1 MSPIA
6 IVSIILLLVFA
17 GFLAAS
23 ESALTSISRVV
34 IDELEG
40 KRGGALLRKYSA
52 QPARYLNVILL
63 VRKLCEF
70 TATVLLAVILLR
82 NYPSAQAMALTVA
95 IMVVL
100 SYVVVGVGPRTLGK
114 QQPHKYARYGIIVA
128 YGMAFLLGPV
138 TKILISVGNALTP
151 GKGFRS
157 GPFTSEAELRDL
169 VDQAH
174 ERGLVES
181 DEHEMIHS
189 VFELGDT
196 LVRELMVPRTDMV
209 WVEKDKS
216 LRQGLSLAL
225 RSGYSRI
232 PVIGDSID
240 NIVGIV
246 YVKDLAKRALDHHE
260 SEQSET
266 IEQHMRPANFVP
278 EIKMADDLLK
288 EMQKNQIHLAIVVDE
303 YGGTA
308 GIITIED
315 IIEEIVGEIE
325 DEFDDAEIQYTKQA
339 ENAFLFEGRTSLNDL
354 LKIIGEEYEP
364 MIEEAR
370 GVPLSASCVVHRGEM
385 LEILQSA
392 RDFLPVDFLTAES
405 ILNERDQ
412 IIDEGRS
419 SAEAMI
425 ATTREDVSRMIE
437 QTSIVQAARDEAQ
450 RILVDARAVAE
461 EERHEVE
468 AYIDARLATLEVILN
483 KTLDAV
489 ARGRERLEGA
499 GDNDVL
505 SQLNSDR

>member
-6 IVSIILLLVFA
+6 IVSIIALLAFA

-23 ESALTSISRVV
+23 ESALTSISRIVV
-34 IDELEG
+34 EELEG

-63 VRKLCEF
+63 VRKLCEL
-70 TATVLLAVILLR
+70 TATVLLASILLR
-82 NYPSAQAMALTVA
+82 NYPSAQAMALTVL

-128 YGMAFLLGPV
+128 YGLTIILGPV
-138 TKILISVGNALTP
+138 TKLLITVGNAITP

-196 LVRELMVPRTDMV
+196 LVRELMVPRTEMV
-209 WVEKDKS
+209 WIEKDKS

-225 RSGYSRI
+225 RSGFSRI
-232 PVIGDSID
+232 PVVGTGPD
-240 NIVGIV
+240 NIIGIV

-260 SEQSET
+260 AEQSEN
-266 IEQHMRPANFVP
+266 IEQHMRPATFVP
-278 EIKMADDLLK
+278 EIKMADELLK
-288 EMQKNQIHLAIVVDE
+288 EMQRNQIHLAVVVDE

-325 DEFDDAEIQYTKQA
+325 DEFDDGEDHFTWLSSNMARANASLHIEDLADELKIEID
-339 ENAFLFEGRTSLNDL
+339 ESDFEGIDTIGGLMAQKLGRVPIAGSTISLNGWS
-354 LKIIGEEYEP
+354 ITSERPIGRRRR
-364 MIEEAR
+364 I
-370 GVPLSASCVVHRGEM
+370 
-385 LEILQSA
+385 
-392 RDFLPVDFLTAES
+392 
-405 ILNERDQ
+405 
-412 IIDEGRS
+412 S
-419 SAEAMI
+419 SVLI
-425 ATTREDVSRMIE
+425 
-437 QTSIVQAARDEAQ
+437 
-450 RILVDARAVAE
+450 
-461 EERHEVE
+461 
-468 AYIDARLATLEVILN
+468 
-483 KTLDAV
+483 
-489 ARGRERLEGA
+489 ERLETEIE
-499 GDNDVL
+499 DHE
-505 SQLNSDR
+505 

>member
-6 IVSIILLLVFA
+6 IVSIILLLIFA

-82 NYPSAQAMALTVA
+82 NYSSAQAMALTVA

-138 TKILISVGNALTP
+138 TKLLISVGNALTP

-196 LVRELMVPRTDMV
+196 LVRELMVPRTDIV

-260 SEQSET
+260 AEHTEK
-266 IEQHMRPANFVP
+266 IEMHMRPANFVP

-325 DEFDDAEIQYTKQA
+325 DEYDDAEEEFIWLS
-339 ENAFLFEGRTSLNDL
+339 ENKARARASLHIEDL
-354 LKIIGEEYEP
+354 ADELKIDIEKSDYEDIDSVGGL
-364 MIEEAR
+364 MAQKLGR
-370 GVPLSASCVVHRGEM
+370 VPIAGSTISWEGWAITS
-385 LEILQSA
+385 
-392 RDFLPVDFLTAES
+392 
-405 ILNERDQ
+405 ERPQ
-412 IIDEGRS
+412 GRRRRIS
-419 SAEAMI
+419 S
-425 ATTREDVSRMIE
+425 V
-437 QTSIVQAARDEAQ
+437 
-450 RILVDARAVAE
+450 LV
-461 EERHEVE
+461 
-468 AYIDARLATLEVILN
+468 
-483 KTLDAV
+483 
-489 ARGRERLEGA
+489 ERLEEEIEDA
-499 GDNDVL
+499 E
-505 SQLNSDR
+505 

>member
-6 IVSIILLLVFA
+6 IISITALLAFA

-23 ESALTSISRVV
+23 ESALTSISRIVV
-34 IDELEG
+34 EELEG

-63 VRKLCEF
+63 VRKLCEL
-70 TATVLLAVILLR
+70 TATVLLASILLR
-82 NYPSAQAMALTVA
+82 NYSSAQAMALTVA

-128 YGMAFLLGPV
+128 YGLAFLLGPV
-138 TKILISVGNALTP
+138 TKLLITVGNAITP

-209 WVEKDKS
+209 WIEKDKS

-225 RSGYSRI
+225 RSGFSRI
-232 PVIGDSID
+232 PVVGTGPD
-240 NIVGIV
+240 NIIGIV

-260 SEQSET
+260 AEQTEN
-266 IEQHMRPANFVP
+266 IEQHMRPANFIP
-278 EIKMADDLLK
+278 EIKMADELLK
-288 EMQKNQIHLAIVVDE
+288 EMQRDQIHLAVVVDE

-325 DEFDDAEIQYTKQA
+325 DEYDDGEDNFTWLSADKA
-339 ENAFLFEGRTSLNDL
+339 RANATLHIEDL
-354 LKIIGEEYEP
+354 AGELKIEIS
-364 MIEEAR
+364 EA
-370 GVPLSASCVVHRGEM
+370 
-385 LEILQSA
+385 
-392 RDFLPVDFLTAES
+392 DF
-405 ILNERDQ
+405 
-412 IIDEGRS
+412 
-419 SAEAMI
+419 
-425 ATTREDVSRMIE
+425 EDVDTIGGLMAQKLGRVPIAGSTISLE
-437 QTSIVQAARDEAQ
+437 GWSITSERPLGRRR
-450 RILVDARAVAE
+450 RISSVL
-461 EERHEVE
+461 
-468 AYIDARLATLEVILN
+468 I
-483 KTLDAV
+483 
-489 ARGRERLEGA
+489 ERLEKEIE
-499 GDNDVL
+499 DHE
-505 SQLNSDR
+505 

>member
-6 IVSIILLLVFA
+6 IFSIIALLAFA

-23 ESALTSISRVV
+23 ESALTSISRIVV
-34 IDELEG
+34 EELEG

-52 QPARYLNVILL
+52 QPARYLNVLLL

-70 TATVLLAVILLR
+70 TATVLLASILLR
-82 NYPSAQAMALTVA
+82 NYASAQAMALTVL

-128 YGMAFLLGPV
+128 YALALLLGPL
-138 TKILISVGNALTP
+138 TKLLITLGNAITP

-196 LVRELMVPRTDMV
+196 LVRELMVPRTEMV
-209 WVEKDKS
+209 WIEQDKT

-225 RSGYSRI
+225 RSGFSRI
-232 PVIGDSID
+232 PVVGTSPDDIL
-240 NIVGIV
+240 GIV

-260 SEQSET
+260 AEQSET
-266 IEQHMRPANFVP
+266 IKEHMRPAYFCP
-278 EIKMADDLLK
+278 EVKMADELLR
-288 EMQKNQIHLAIVVDE
+288 EMQRDQIHLAVVVDE

-325 DEFDDAEIQYTKQA
+325 DEFDDGQDHFTWLSPDKARA
-339 ENAFLFEGRTSLNDL
+339 NATLHIKDL
-354 LKIIGEEYEP
+354 ADELKIEINQSEFEDVDTIGGVMAQKLGRVP
-364 MIEEAR
+364 IAGSTISLSGWSITSARPLGRRRRISSVMIER
-370 GVPLSASCVVHRGEM
+370 LDK
-385 LEILQSA
+385 EI
-392 RDFLPVDFLTAES
+392 
-405 ILNERDQ
+405 
-412 IIDEGRS
+412 
-419 SAEAMI
+419 
-425 ATTREDVSRMIE
+425 ED
-437 QTSIVQAARDEAQ
+437 
-450 RILVDARAVAE
+450 
-461 EERHEVE
+461 HE
-468 AYIDARLATLEVILN
+468 
-483 KTLDAV
+483 
-489 ARGRERLEGA
+489 
-499 GDNDVL
+499 
-505 SQLNSDR
+505 

>member
-6 IVSIILLLVFA
+6 IASIIALLAFA

-23 ESALTSISRVV
+23 ESALTSISRIVV
-34 IDELEG
+34 EELEG

-70 TATVLLAVILLR
+70 TATVLLASILLR
-82 NYPSAQAMALTVA
+82 NYSSAQAMALTVA

-128 YGMAFLLGPV
+128 YGLAFLLGPV
-138 TKILISVGNALTP
+138 TKLLITVGNGITP

-209 WVEKDKS
+209 WIEKDKS

-225 RSGYSRI
+225 RSGFSRI
-232 PVIGDSID
+232 PVVGTGPD
-240 NIVGIV
+240 NIIGIV

-260 SEQSET
+260 AEQSEN

-278 EIKMADDLLK
+278 EIKMADELLK
-288 EMQKNQIHLAIVVDE
+288 EMQRDQIHLAVVVDE

-325 DEFDDAEIQYTKQA
+325 DEFDDGEDDFTWLSADKARANATLHIEDLADALKIEINESDFADVDTIGGLMAQK
-339 ENAFLFEGRTSLNDL
+339 LGRVPIAGSTISLN
-354 LKIIGEEYEP
+354 GWSVTSE
-364 MIEEAR
+364 R
-370 GVPLSASCVVHRGEM
+370 PL
-385 LEILQSA
+385 
-392 RDFLPVDFLTAES
+392 
-405 ILNERDQ
+405 
-412 IIDEGRS
+412 GRRRRIS
-419 SAEAMI
+419 SVLI
-425 ATTREDVSRMIE
+425 
-437 QTSIVQAARDEAQ
+437 
-450 RILVDARAVAE
+450 
-461 EERHEVE
+461 
-468 AYIDARLATLEVILN
+468 
-483 KTLDAV
+483 
-489 ARGRERLEGA
+489 ERLEKEIE
-499 GDNDVL
+499 DHE
-505 SQLNSDR
+505 

>member
-6 IVSIILLLVFA
+6 IVSIIALLIFA

-34 IDELEG
+34 IEEIEG
-40 KRGGALLRKYSA
+40 KRGTALLRKYTA

-82 NYPSAQAMALTVA
+82 NYSSAQAMALTVV

-128 YGMAFLLGPV
+128 YGLAFLLGPV
-138 TKILISVGNALTP
+138 TTLLIAVGNALTP

-232 PVIGDSID
+232 PVIGDDID

-260 SEQSET
+260 AEHTET
-266 IEQHMRPANFVP
+266 IEKHMRPANFVP

-325 DEFDDAEIQYTKQA
+325 DEFDDGEEEFTWLTPDK
-339 ENAFLFEGRTSLNDL
+339 GRAKATLHIEDL
-354 LKIIGEEYEP
+354 ADELKIEIEKEEFEDIDSIGGL
-364 MIEEAR
+364 MAQKLGR
-370 GVPLSASCVVHRGEM
+370 VPIAGSTISWHG
-385 LEILQSA
+385 
-392 RDFLPVDFLTAES
+392 FS
-405 ILNERDQ
+405 ITSERPQ
-412 IIDEGRS
+412 GRRRRIS
-419 SAEAMI
+419 S
-425 ATTREDVSRMIE
+425 V
-437 QTSIVQAARDEAQ
+437 
-450 RILVDARAVAE
+450 LV
-461 EERHEVE
+461 
-468 AYIDARLATLEVILN
+468 
-483 KTLDAV
+483 
-489 ARGRERLEGA
+489 ERLEEEIEDA
-499 GDNDVL
+499 E
-505 SQLNSDR
+505 

>member
-6 IVSIILLLVFA
+6 IVSILLLLVFA

-34 IDELEG
+34 IEEIEG
-40 KRGGALLRKYSA
+40 KRGTALLRKYTA

-63 VRKLCEF
+63 VRKICEF
-70 TATVLLAVILLR
+70 TAIVLLAVILRR
-82 NYPSAQAMALTVA
+82 NFQSAQAMALTVA

-128 YGMAFLLGPV
+128 YGLAFLLGPV
-138 TKILISVGNALTP
+138 TSLLIAVGNAITP

-174 ERGLVES
+174 ERGFVES

-232 PVIGDSID
+232 PVVGDGID

-260 SEQSET
+260 AEHTEK
-266 IEQHMRPANFVP
+266 IEQLMRPANFVP

-325 DEFDDAEIQYTKQA
+325 DEFDDGEEDFIWLSPDKGRAKATLHIEDLADELKIEIEK
-339 ENAFLFEGRTSLNDL
+339 EEFEGIDSIGGLMAQKLGRVPIAGSTISWHGFLITS
-354 LKIIGEEYEP
+354 E
-364 MIEEAR
+364 R
-370 GVPLSASCVVHRGEM
+370 PL
-385 LEILQSA
+385 
-392 RDFLPVDFLTAES
+392 
-405 ILNERDQ
+405 
-412 IIDEGRS
+412 GRRRRIS
-419 SAEAMI
+419 S
-425 ATTREDVSRMIE
+425 V
-437 QTSIVQAARDEAQ
+437 
-450 RILVDARAVAE
+450 LV
-461 EERHEVE
+461 
-468 AYIDARLATLEVILN
+468 
-483 KTLDAV
+483 
-489 ARGRERLEGA
+489 ERLVEEIEDA
-499 GDNDVL
+499 E
-505 SQLNSDR
+505 

>member
-6 IVSIILLLVFA
+6 IVSIILLLIFA

-40 KRGGALLRKYSA
+40 KRGAALLRKYSVH
-52 QPARYLNVILL
+52 PARYLNVILL

-82 NYPSAQAMALTVA
+82 NYPSAQAMGLTVA

-100 SYVVVGVGPRTLGK
+100 SFVVVGVGPRTLGK
-114 QQPHKYARYGIIVA
+114 QQPHKFARYGIIVA

-138 TKILISVGNALTP
+138 TKLLITVGNALTP

-209 WVEKDKS
+209 WVEKDKT

-246 YVKDLAKRALDHHE
+246 YVKDLAKRVLDHHE
-260 SEQSET
+260 AEQSET
-266 IEQHMRPANFVP
+266 IEKHMRPANFVP

-325 DEFDDAEIQYTKQA
+325 DEYDDGDEEFTWLSEDKARAKA
-339 ENAFLFEGRTSLNDL
+339 SLHIEDL
-354 LKIIGEEYEP
+354 ADELKIEIEKSDYEDIDSVGGL
-364 MIEEAR
+364 MAQKLGR
-370 GVPLSASCVVHRGEM
+370 VPIAGSTISWEGWAITS
-385 LEILQSA
+385 
-392 RDFLPVDFLTAES
+392 
-405 ILNERDQ
+405 ERPQ
-412 IIDEGRS
+412 GRRRRIS
-419 SAEAMI
+419 S
-425 ATTREDVSRMIE
+425 V
-437 QTSIVQAARDEAQ
+437 
-450 RILVDARAVAE
+450 LV
-461 EERHEVE
+461 
-468 AYIDARLATLEVILN
+468 
-483 KTLDAV
+483 
-489 ARGRERLEGA
+489 ERLEEEIEDA
-499 GDNDVL
+499 E
-505 SQLNSDR
+505 

>member
-6 IVSIILLLVFA
+6 IVSIIALLAFA

-23 ESALTSISRVV
+23 ESALTSISRIVV
-34 IDELEG
+34 EELEG
-40 KRGGALLRKYSA
+40 KRGGALLGKYSA

-63 VRKLCEF
+63 VRKLCEL
-70 TATVLLAVILLR
+70 TATVLLASILLR
-82 NYPSAQAMALTVA
+82 NYPSAQAMALTVL

-128 YGMAFLLGPV
+128 YGLTIILGPV
-138 TKILISVGNALTP
+138 TKLLITVGNAITP

-196 LVRELMVPRTDMV
+196 LVRELMVPRTEMV
-209 WVEKDKS
+209 WIEKDKS

-225 RSGYSRI
+225 RSGFSRI
-232 PVIGDSID
+232 PVVGTGPD
-240 NIVGIV
+240 NIIGIV

-260 SEQSET
+260 AEQSEN
-266 IEQHMRPANFVP
+266 IEQHMRPATFVP
-278 EIKMADDLLK
+278 EIKMADELLK
-288 EMQKNQIHLAIVVDE
+288 EMQRNQIHLAVVVDE

-325 DEFDDAEIQYTKQA
+325 DEFDDGEDHFTWLSSNMARANASLHIEDLADELKIEID
-339 ENAFLFEGRTSLNDL
+339 ESDFEGIDTIGGLMAQKLGRVPIAGSTISLNGWS
-354 LKIIGEEYEP
+354 ITSERPIGRRRR
-364 MIEEAR
+364 I
-370 GVPLSASCVVHRGEM
+370 
-385 LEILQSA
+385 
-392 RDFLPVDFLTAES
+392 
-405 ILNERDQ
+405 
-412 IIDEGRS
+412 S
-419 SAEAMI
+419 SVLI
-425 ATTREDVSRMIE
+425 
-437 QTSIVQAARDEAQ
+437 
-450 RILVDARAVAE
+450 
-461 EERHEVE
+461 
-468 AYIDARLATLEVILN
+468 
-483 KTLDAV
+483 
-489 ARGRERLEGA
+489 ERLETEIE
-499 GDNDVL
+499 DHE
-505 SQLNSDR
+505 

>member
-6 IVSIILLLVFA
+6 IISIIALLAFA

-23 ESALTSISRVV
+23 ESALTSISRIVV
-34 IDELEG
+34 EELEG

-70 TATVLLAVILLR
+70 TATVLLASILLR
-82 NYPSAQAMALTVA
+82 NYPSAQAMALTVL

-114 QQPHKYARYGIIVA
+114 QQPHKYARSGIIVA
-128 YGMAFLLGPV
+128 YGLAILLGPV
-138 TKILISVGNALTP
+138 TKLLITVGNAITP

-196 LVRELMVPRTDMV
+196 LVRELMVPRTEMV
-209 WVEKDKS
+209 WIEKDKS

-225 RSGYSRI
+225 RSGFSRI
-232 PVIGDSID
+232 PVVGTGPD
-240 NIVGIV
+240 NIIGIV

-260 SEQSET
+260 AEQSEN

-278 EIKMADDLLK
+278 EIKMADELLK
-288 EMQKNQIHLAIVVDE
+288 EMQRDQIHLAVVVDE

-325 DEFDDAEIQYTKQA
+325 DEFDDGEDHFTWLSPDKARAKASLHIEDLADELKIEIK
-339 ENAFLFEGRTSLNDL
+339 ESDFEDVDTIGGLMAQKLGRVPIAGSTVSLNGWT
-354 LKIIGEEYEP
+354 ITSE
-364 MIEEAR
+364 R
-370 GVPLSASCVVHRGEM
+370 PL
-385 LEILQSA
+385 
-392 RDFLPVDFLTAES
+392 
-405 ILNERDQ
+405 
-412 IIDEGRS
+412 GRRRRIS
-419 SAEAMI
+419 SVLI
-425 ATTREDVSRMIE
+425 
-437 QTSIVQAARDEAQ
+437 
-450 RILVDARAVAE
+450 
-461 EERHEVE
+461 
-468 AYIDARLATLEVILN
+468 
-483 KTLDAV
+483 
-489 ARGRERLEGA
+489 ERLETEIE
-499 GDNDVL
+499 DHE
-505 SQLNSDR
+505 